1 MTDMVQHGTQQ
12 SDNERNFLNNNERK
26 TVSQLLIKNSN
37 GGKLNRGTVKW
48 IASSYSVS
56 MSSIYRLWRQVRQ
69 TGDSSHKRTNNC
81 GQKRVEIDI
90 EKVCNIPLA
99 KRGTQRGL
107 AKALGISKTTLLKF
121 IKDGIL
127 RRNSN
132 TLKPQLKDSNMKA
145 RLKFC
150 LSMLDETSI
159 PHDPQFKS
167 MYNVVHIDEKWFYM
181 TKKTANYYLLVDENK
196 PYRKSNNKNYVGKV
210 MFLVAVARPRFD
222 DEGNETFS
230 GKIGV
235 WPLVHQVAARR
246 SSVNRP
252 SGTLETK
259 PIGSINREVT
269 RSFYINKVL
278 PAIKQFWPQ
287 EHAMETIYIQQD
299 NAPCHISPDD
309 EEFCRAASE
318 GGFDIRLI
326 CQPPNSPDL
335 NVLDLGFFSVIQS
348 LQQQEV
354 TRSVDELIKV
364 VQNHMMIFLA

>member
-181 TKKTANYYLLVDENK
+181 TKKTANYYLLADENK
-196 PYRKSNNKNYVGKV
+196 PYRSSNNKNYLGKV
-210 MFLVAVARPRFD
+210 MFLVVVAKPRFD
-222 DEGNETFS
+222 DEEKETFS

-259 PIGSINREVT
+259 LISSINREVT
-269 RSFYINKVL
+269 RSFYIKKVL
-278 PAIKQFWPQ
+278 PAIKKFWPQ

-335 NVLDLGFFSVIQS
+335 NVLNLGFFSAIHWWQFVEIKITHIQ
-348 LQQQEV
+348 V
-354 TRSVDELIKV
+354 HVYFHIV
-364 VQNHMMIFLA
+364 FNI